1 VIQDFRA
8 LQQRLDQM
16 GLELLARANSLDA
29 LARQVDERTCQLDA
43 RERDLNMR
51 EDDVIM
57 AWEQIKKEARQ
68 CQKTS

>member
-1 VIQDFRA
+1 MQDFHK
-8 LQQRLDQM
+8 LQARLDQM
-16 GLELLARANSLDA
+16 GLELLARAANLDV
-29 LARQVDERTCQLDA
+29 LARQIDERTIALDH

-68 CQKTS
+68 WQKTS

>member
-1 VIQDFRA
+1 MMQDFHK
-8 LQQRLDQM
+8 LQARLDQM
-16 GLELLARANSLDA
+16 GLELLARAANLDA

-68 CQKTS
+68 WQKTS

>member
-1 VIQDFRA
+1 MMQDFHK
-8 LQQRLDQM
+8 LQARLDQM
-16 GLELLARANSLDA
+16 GLELLARAANLDA
-29 LARQVDERTCQLDA
+29 LARQIDERTIALDH

-68 CQKTS
+68 WQKTS

>member
-1 VIQDFRA
+1 MQDFHK
-8 LQQRLDQM
+8 LQARLDQM
-16 GLELLARANSLDA
+16 GLELLARAANLDA
-29 LARQVDERTCQLDA
+29 LARQIDERTIALDH

-68 CQKTS
+68 WQKTS